1 MKISEIMTDDPI
13 TLSSDYTMA
22 KALSIMY
29 EKRINQIPI
38 IDKYEK
44 YQGMVFAKD
53 FLNISA
59 TASSKLNNYVVKTPV
74 LNPTDNIKRLS
85 VNRARTGNK
94 SIASG

>member
-1 MKISEIMTDDPI
+1 MTDDVI
-13 TLSSDYTMA
+13 TITSDYTMA

-53 FLNISA
+53 FLNVSA
-59 TASSKLNNYVVKTPV
+59 NSSSKLKNYVVKTPV
-74 LNPTDNIKRLS
+74 LNP
-85 VNRARTGNK
+85 
-94 SIASG
+94 